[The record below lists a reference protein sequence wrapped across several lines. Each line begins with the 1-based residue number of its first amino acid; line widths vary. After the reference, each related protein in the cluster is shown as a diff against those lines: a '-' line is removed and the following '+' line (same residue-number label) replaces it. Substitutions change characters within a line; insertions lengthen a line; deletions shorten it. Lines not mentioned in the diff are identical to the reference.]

1 MLSFNWDPSSEH
13 SDNELTT
20 SAWHFS
26 GFLFSLY
33 FWTFTTLHC
42 LVECCRHTGLIKN
55 NKQSVLGNSSTTLD
69 EHDCLENE
77 QLNPPRISHEAP
89 PRGLRERRRR
99 GSPLV
104 TKLLWPGLHMTN
116 IHTSRGTSFCAHILG
131 SFDRTAQNMFL
142 AGVPYMYV
150 SHGWIILKD
159 VLCLF

>member
-1 MLSFNWDPSSEH
+1 M
-13 SDNELTT
+13 
-20 SAWHFS
+20 
-26 GFLFSLY
+26 
-33 FWTFTTLHC
+33 
-42 LVECCRHTGLIKN
+42 
-55 NKQSVLGNSSTTLD
+55 LGNSSTTID

-77 QLNPPRISHEAP
+77 QLNPPRNSHEAP

-142 AGVPYMYV
+142 AGVPYV
-150 SHGWIILKD
+150 CFPTDGLSQKTSNVFSSVTPTFHQDLEGLHLTNIFRGIFHHNLTKEED
-159 VLCLF
+159 LGVTKS